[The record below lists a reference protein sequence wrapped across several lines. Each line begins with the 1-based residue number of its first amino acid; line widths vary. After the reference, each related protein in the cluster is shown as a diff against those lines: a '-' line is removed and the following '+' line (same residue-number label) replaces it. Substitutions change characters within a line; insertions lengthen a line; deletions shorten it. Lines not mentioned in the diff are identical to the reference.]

1 MSEMRVFRLTVG
13 VAAFVLAACGGSV
26 DNGGSGGSAGG
37 GAQAGSGGGHTG
49 GSGGATGGS
58 GGAPGGTGGATGGS
72 SGFGGTGGF
81 GGGSGGAPC
90 DALAAAY
97 AQTLTQAKVC
107 NPFMDMETCTQLVP
121 DALVCPCGD
130 TYVSTMNQQALVKLK
145 QIQSQWD
152 AQNCGAGIMCP
163 AIACEQPAAGVCEV
177 DASGSSGSCVD
188 YFLNGV

>member
-58 GGAPGGTGGATGGS
+58 
-72 SGFGGTGGF
+72 SGFGGTAGL
-81 GGGSGGAPC
+81 GGGTGGAPC

-121 DALVCPCGD
+121 DALVCPCGN
-130 TYVSTMNQQALVKLK
+130 TYVSAMNQQALGTLK

-188 YFLNGV
+188 YFLNGA